1 MTSIFNDILE
11 IFAFFIGIIIIFRFL
26 QIFFYPLFC
35 HYSVRIYNNNNNEL
49 AEVTYNSN
57 NIPEVSDIIILNVE
71 DNLIEDKNN
80 NIPIATIV

>member
-1 MTSIFNDILE
+1 MTGIFNDIFE
-11 IFAFFIGIIIIFRFL
+11 IFGFFIGILIILRFL

-35 HYSVRIYNNNNNEL
+35 YSSVRIYNNNNNEL

-57 NIPEVSDIIILNVE
+57 NIPEVSNIIILNVE

-80 NIPIATIV
+80 NIPIAIIV

>member
-1 MTSIFNDILE
+1 MISIFNNIFE
-11 IFAFFIGIIIIFRFL
+11 IFGFFIGILIILRFL

-35 HYSVRIYNNNNNEL
+35 HYSVRIYNNNEL